1 MVLANL
7 GRAGSD
13 AAMSKYN
20 RMLFVDV
27 ELTCWEGEPPAG
39 EASEVIAIGIVDLK
53 TDDLELRREKLF
65 LVRPQVSTISPF
77 CSTLTGITPKE
88 AEAAPPLPEVVR
100 TIRKTFGQSDWCA
113 WGRDDA
119 LIRESCE
126 RAGTELPF
134 PGGFH
139 DLSAQVRGLLG
150 LTYRLSLDEALGRFN
165 LDWEGPPH
173 DALADARNL
182 ARLFM
187 ALAQRLR

>member
-1 MVLANL
+1 MT
-7 GRAGSD
+7 
-13 AAMSKYN
+13 KYN

-39 EASEVIAIGIVDLK
+39 ERSEVIAFGIVDLR
-53 TDDLELRREKLF
+53 TDELKIRREKMY
-65 LVRPQVSTISPF
+65 LVRPQASAISPF

-88 AEAAPPLPEVVR
+88 ADAAPPLPEVVR

-119 LIRESCE
+119 LIGESCA
-126 RAGTELPF
+126 RTGAELPF
-134 PGGFH
+134 LGGFH
-139 DLSAQVRGLLG
+139 DMAAQVRGLLG
-150 LTYRLSLDEALGRFN
+150 LTYRLGLDEALQRLG

-173 DALADARNL
+173 EALADARNL
-182 ARLFM
+182 ARLFV

>member
-1 MVLANL
+1 MT
-7 GRAGSD
+7 
-13 AAMSKYN
+13 KYN

-27 ELTCWEGEPPAG
+27 ELTCWEGPPPDG
-39 EASEVIAIGIVDLK
+39 EASELIAFGIVDLK
-53 TDDLELRREKLF
+53 TDDLEIRREKMF
-65 LVRPQVSTISPF
+65 YVRPQFSVISPF

-88 AEAAPPLPEVVR
+88 AQAAPPLPEVVR
-100 TIRKTFGQSDWCA
+100 TIRKTFGKSDWCA

-134 PGGFH
+134 LGSFH
-139 DLSAQVRGLLG
+139 DLAAQVRSLLG
-150 LTYRLSLDEALGRFN
+150 LTYRLGLDEALDRFG

-182 ARLFM
+182 ARLFGT
-187 ALAQRLR
+187 LAQRLR

>member
-1 MVLANL
+1 MTQ
-7 GRAGSD
+7 
-13 AAMSKYN
+13 YN

-27 ELTCWEGEPPAG
+27 ELTCWEGPAPEG
-39 EASEVIAIGIVDLK
+39 ELSEVIAFGIVDLK
-53 TDDLELRREKLF
+53 TDDLAIRREKMY
-65 LVRPQVSTISPF
+65 LVRPQVSVISPF

-88 AEAAPPLPEVVR
+88 AESAPHLPEVVR
-100 TIRKTFGQSDWCA
+100 TIRKTFGQRDWCA

-126 RAGTELPF
+126 RAGAEVPF
-134 PGGFH
+134 LGGFH
-139 DLSAQVRGLLG
+139 DLAAQVRNLLG
-150 LTYRLSLDEALGRFN
+150 LTYRLGLDEALERFG

-187 ALAQRLR
+187 AIAQRLR

>member
-1 MVLANL
+1 MT
-7 GRAGSD
+7 
-13 AAMSKYN
+13 KYN
-20 RMLFVDV
+20 RILFVDV

-39 EASEVIAIGIVDLK
+39 EQPEVIAFGIVDLK
-53 TDDLELRREKLF
+53 TDDLKIRREKIF
-65 LVRPQVSTISPF
+65 FVRPQVSTISPF
-77 CSTLTGITPKE
+77 CTTLTGITPKE
-88 AEAAPPLPEVVR
+88 AESAPPLPEVVR

-113 WGRDDA
+113 WGRDDV

-126 RAGTELPF
+126 RAGAELPF

-139 DLSAQVRGLLG
+139 DLSGQLRTLLG
-150 LTYRLSLDEALGRFN
+150 LTYRLGLDEALARFK

-187 ALAQRLR
+187 AVAQKLR

>member
-1 MVLANL
+1 
-7 GRAGSD
+7 
-13 AAMSKYN
+13 MSKYN

-27 ELTCWEGEPPAG
+27 ELTCWEGAPPAG
-39 EASEVIAIGIVDLK
+39 ELPELIAFGIVDLK
-53 TDDLELRREKLF
+53 TDDLAIRREKMF
-65 LVRPQVSTISPF
+65 LVRPQASAISPF

-113 WGRDDA
+113 WGRDDQ

-126 RAGTELPF
+126 RAGAELPF

-150 LTYRLSLDEALGRFN
+150 LTYRLGLDEALARFG

-187 ALAQRLR
+187 ALAERLR

>member
-1 MVLANL
+1 MLAN
-7 GRAGSD
+7 RAARGSD
-13 AAMSKYN
+13 AAMTKYN

-39 EASEVIAIGIVDLK
+39 EQPEVIAFGIVDLK
-53 TDDLELRREKLF
+53 TDELRIRREKVHF
-65 LVRPQVSTISPF
+65 VRPQVSTISPF

-88 AEAAPPLPEVVR
+88 AEGAPYLPDVVR

-113 WGRDDA
+113 WGRDDV

-126 RAGTELPF
+126 RAGAELPF
-134 PGGFH
+134 LGGFH
-139 DLSAQVRGLLG
+139 NFAAQVRSLLG
-150 LTYRLSLDEALGRFN
+150 LTYRLGLDEALERFD

-182 ARLFM
+182 ARLFI
-187 ALAQRLR
+187 ALAKRLR

>member
-1 MVLANL
+1 
-7 GRAGSD
+7 
-13 AAMSKYN
+13 MSKYN
-20 RMLFVDV
+20 RILFVDV

-39 EASEVIAIGIVDLK
+39 EQSEVIAFGLVDLK
-53 TDDLELRREKLF
+53 TDDLKIRREQQF

-88 AEAAPPLPEVVR
+88 ADAAPPLPEVVR

-126 RAGTELPF
+126 RAGAELPF
-134 PGGFH
+134 LGGFH
-139 DLSAQVRGLLG
+139 DLSAQVRALLG
-150 LTYRLSLDEALGRFN
+150 LTYRLGLDEALERFG
-165 LDWEGPPH
+165 LDWEGPAH
-173 DALADARNL
+173 DALADAKNL

-187 ALAQRLR
+187 GVAHRLR